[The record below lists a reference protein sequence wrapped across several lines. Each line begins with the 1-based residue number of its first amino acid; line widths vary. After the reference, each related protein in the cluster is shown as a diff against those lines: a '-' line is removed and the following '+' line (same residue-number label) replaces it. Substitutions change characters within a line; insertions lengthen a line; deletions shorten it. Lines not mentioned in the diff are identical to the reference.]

1 VNRSAETSH
10 LPAAGQHNR
19 DDCRE
24 DAELMPAAAVTDVV
38 EVTALCK
45 CDIEEKLKYGRSRA
59 GFSEGGTPEQI
70 A

>member
-1 VNRSAETSH
+1 
-10 LPAAGQHNR
+10 
-19 DDCRE
+19 
-24 DAELMPAAAVTDVV
+24 MPAAAVTDVV